1 MRGWALA
8 AGAALLLAGCS
19 YLFPDSY
26 QTALT
31 APPPTPRGGGF
42 PDRSDERALAP
53 YRSIDVQQTPPAP
66 TPGKG
71 G

>member
-26 QTALT
+26 ETALK
-31 APPPTPRGGGF
+31 APPPTPRTGEI
-42 PDRSDERALAP
+42 PDQADLRALAP
-53 YRSIDVQQTPPAP
+53 YQSAGAPRMPPSLE
-66 TPGKG
+66 PGKG